1 MATQVIVGVRVCPE
15 LDRIFLVLV
24 TGLEL
29 ALPTRFATGGIVAT
43 ADDLADVAIVN
54 DGLAV
59 RFSRFDTELH
69 LPDLLGALPGFSSWG
84 VTELGRAGGRVT
96 SAAKTAAARQ
106 NGRLGGRPRKNPP
119 AM

>member
-1 MATQVIVGVRVCPE
+1 MAAQVIVDVRVCHE
-15 LDRIFLVLV
+15 LDRVFLVLA

-29 ALPTRFATGGIVAT
+29 ALPTRFATGGGIAT
-43 ADDLADVAIVN
+43 VDDLADVAIVN

-59 RFSRFDTELH
+59 CFNRFGTELH
-69 LPDLLGALPGFSSWG
+69 LPELLAALPGFSSWA
-84 VTELGRAGGRVT
+84 VVEVCRAGGRVT

-119 AM
+119 SV